1 MNIKKFFGYFV
12 PEPSNLSGVEQVRT
26 VLAAFVAVWL
36 LMLISWYSL
45 DKAAVPL
52 MLASMGASAVILFA
66 AFNSPLAQPWSF
78 VGSHLLAA
86 AIGVSCARWVDALWL
101 AASLS
106 VALTLLAMLRLH
118 CLHPPGGATALVPVL
133 GGDSVHALGY
143 QLVLTPVALNIVV
156 LLLLAWIVNRSLG
169 RKYPYRAKRSPA
181 GNPHSLKDPKA
192 SERLGVTEADVAA
205 ALRDVD
211 AYLDVSEEDLNQVY
225 RMAEAK
231 ARERHRMSP
240 YCGDL
245 MSRDLIVVRPETHQE
260 TAWQLLEK
268 HKIKAL
274 PVVDE
279 HHRVKG
285 IVTLIDFLKPLGV
298 RPQPVAA
305 PSRRRSGVL
314 KNLKRLSGTRA
325 TDQVVA
331 EIMTAN
337 VFTART
343 DQHLLELMPQVCVTE
358 LHHIPVVDDQ
368 QKLVGIITSSDLLAA
383 LYLYNVNPKETQSGS
398 DS

>member
-169 RKYPYRAKRSPA
+169 RKYPYRAKRA
-181 GNPHSLKDPKA
+181 QTGNP
-192 SERLGVTEADVAA
+192 
-205 ALRDVD
+205 
-211 AYLDVSEEDLNQVY
+211 
-225 RMAEAK
+225 
-231 ARERHRMSP
+231 
-240 YCGDL
+240 
-245 MSRDLIVVRPETHQE
+245 
-260 TAWQLLEK
+260 
-268 HKIKAL
+268 
-274 PVVDE
+274 
-279 HHRVKG
+279 
-285 IVTLIDFLKPLGV
+285 
-298 RPQPVAA
+298 
-305 PSRRRSGVL
+305 
-314 KNLKRLSGTRA
+314 
-325 TDQVVA
+325 
-331 EIMTAN
+331 
-337 VFTART
+337 
-343 DQHLLELMPQVCVTE
+343 
-358 LHHIPVVDDQ
+358 IP
-368 QKLVGIITSSDLLAA
+368 
-383 LYLYNVNPKETQSGS
+383 
-398 DS
+398 

>member
-181 GNPHSLKDPKA
+181 ANPHSLKDPKA

-205 ALRDVD
+205 ALQDVD

-337 VFTART
+337 VFTARM

-383 LYLYNVNPKETQSGS
+383 LYLYDVNPQGAQPGS

>member
-143 QLVLTPVALNIVV
+143 QLLLTPVALNIVV

-169 RKYPYRAKRSPA
+169 RKYPYRAKRLPL

-240 YCGDL
+240 FCGDL

-314 KNLKRLSGTRA
+314 KNLKRLSGKRD

-337 VFTART
+337 VFTARM

-383 LYLYNVNPKETQSGS
+383 LYLYDVKPQ
-398 DS
+398 DSQPGNDS

>member
-314 KNLKRLSGTRA
+314 KNLKRFSGTCA
-325 TDQVVA
+325 TDHVVA

>member
-169 RKYPYRAKRSPA
+169 RKYPYRAKRA
-181 GNPHSLKDPKA
+181 QTGNPHSLKDPKA

-314 KNLKRLSGTRA
+314 KNLKRFSGTCA
-325 TDQVVA
+325 TDHVVA

>member
-169 RKYPYRAKRSPA
+169 RKYPYRAKRA
-181 GNPHSLKDPKA
+181 QTGNPHSLKDPKA

-231 ARERHRMSP
+231 ARERHRISP
-240 YCGDL
+240 YCSDL

-298 RPQPVAA
+298 RPQPVVA
-305 PSRRRSGVL
+305 PSRWRSGVL
-314 KNLKRLSGTRA
+314 KNLKRFSGTCA
-325 TDQVVA
+325 TDHVVA